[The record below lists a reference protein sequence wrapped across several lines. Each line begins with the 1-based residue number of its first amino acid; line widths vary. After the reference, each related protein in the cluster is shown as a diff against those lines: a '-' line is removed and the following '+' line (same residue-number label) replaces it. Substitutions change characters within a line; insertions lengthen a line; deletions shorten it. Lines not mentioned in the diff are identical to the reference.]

1 MGLRRLFVC
10 LIAAAFVF
18 NGAAMR
24 AWANYPA
31 AAPALG
37 QEHHASSMAG
47 DHAGHAGDHS
57 GHAGHAV
64 PESDERPLPI
74 HSNDCL
80 KYCNMCNAAGMT
92 PDLGVADAILSYAD
106 AVFRL
111 LQGDLTGQLVAVD
124 PHIPKAI
131 V

>member
-1 MGLRRLFVC
+1 MSLRRLFVC
-10 LIAAAFVF
+10 LIAAVFVF

-24 AWANYPA
+24 AWADVPVT
-31 AAPALG
+31 PSPLTHE
-37 QEHHASSMAG
+37 QHADSGAG
-47 DHAGHAGDHS
+47 GHE
-57 GHAGHAV
+57 GHAGHGAAV

-80 KYCNMCNAAGMT
+80 KYCNMCNAAVTT
-92 PDLGVADAILSYAD
+92 PDLGGGGATGVMFSYA
-106 AVFRL
+106 AVVFRL
-111 LQGDLTGQLVAVD
+111 LQGDLIGQLVAVD